1 MRTEDCGI
9 ASALAEGLTHGSLVA
24 GWVVPVKNGFTG
36 YGSAS
41 EPFPPGLP
49 VRVVG
54 SQRFTLV
61 PFEPVVTIEYDA
73 NIAAGDSCTPADM
86 EHTSDDER
94 VGYSWVPRA
103 DFAMARAWDQAPCTP
118 EGHELVG
125 WNTAGDGTGESIEVG
140 APLPAAWETSR
151 VNEHRLFAMWAA

>member
-1 MRTEDCGI
+1 L
-9 ASALAEGLTHGSLVA
+9 S
-24 GWVVPVKNGFTG
+24 
-36 YGSAS
+36 
-41 EPFPPGLP
+41 PGHR
-49 VRVVG
+49 VRVIE

-61 PFEPVVTIEYDA
+61 PFDPVVKIEYDS
-73 NIAAGDSCTPADM
+73 NIADDDACTPANLAHAS
-86 EHTSDDER
+86 ENRR
-94 VGYSWVPRA
+94 VGYSWVPRV

-151 VNEHRLFAMWAA
+151 VNERRLFAMWAA

>member
-73 NIAAGDSCTPADM
+73 NIADDDVCTPANLAHAS
-86 EHTSDDER
+86 ENGR
-94 VGYSWVPRA
+94 IGYS
-103 DFAMARAWDQAPCTP
+103 
-118 EGHELVG
+118 
-125 WNTAGDGTGESIEVG
+125 
-140 APLPAAWETSR
+140 
-151 VNEHRLFAMWAA
+151 